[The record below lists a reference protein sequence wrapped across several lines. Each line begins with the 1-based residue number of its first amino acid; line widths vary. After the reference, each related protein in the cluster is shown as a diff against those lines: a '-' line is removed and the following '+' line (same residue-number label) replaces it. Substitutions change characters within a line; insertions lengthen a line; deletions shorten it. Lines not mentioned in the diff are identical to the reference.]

1 MEKLI
6 RNVDLAAGEVHAT
19 PETDTTF
26 HKLLEKFHDAVWKVR
41 RSFLCYIRSFL
52 EKYHNLLK
60 FFKNGC
66 FGRFCTTLSSY
77 LG

>member
-41 RSFLCYIRSFL
+41 KSFLCYIRSFP
-52 EKYHNLLK
+52 
-60 FFKNGC
+60 F
-66 FGRFCTTLSSY
+66 
-77 LG
+77 